1 MMGVLV
7 EAISVVIRVEALLV
21 AYSDDCEKFYTILRQ
36 VGSVHKAARVMK
48 DLRYL
53 LTRAVNFDRIPKNPA
68 LAVKVKQPPARR
80 QTWTE
85 GQVYE
90 VIRIGWEMGF
100 HGAATTIAIMY
111 DTSFRPGDTR
121 TLTCEQVI
129 TDDGDPRIE
138 QVQDKTDEPHF
149 APLWPE
155 TVALIERYKAEMG
168 IAWVPTATLI
178 RTRRGR
184 PYTKDRLSRDIRII
198 MRAAGIPDA
207 VQARDLRRTASMER
221 AKADSTEYELAS
233 GTGHSFA
240 YGSRMRDTYN
250 PRSFDAA
257 KSAQDKRRRN
267 RKRPGDGKALAE

>member
-1 MMGVLV
+1 MEPQNQPGPDESPKETEAAASVSATDPDGQDLV
-7 EAISVVIRVEALLV
+7 TPVDLLSGKQEQLSREE
-21 AYSDDCEKFYTILRQ
+21 YDK
-36 VGSVHKAARVMK
+36 
-48 DLRYL
+48 L
-53 LTRAVNFDRIPKNPA
+53 LD
-68 LAVKVKQPPARR
+68 
-80 QTWTE
+80 
-85 GQVYE
+85 
-90 VIRIGWEMGF
+90 
-100 HGAATTIAIMY
+100 MY

-233 GTGHSFA
+233 GTGHSFS

-257 KSAQDKRRRN
+257 KRAQDKRRRN
-267 RKRPGDGKALAE
+267 RKRPSDGKALAE